1 MRIDRVTPSEFR
13 LTLSDEE
20 LHVLIAAARCI
31 TEPGCTELTETSHAR
46 VEQLVRDYDEQF
58 TSAKTRY
65 PGTRPSVLRLEPPAD
80 DYVGA
85 QYDPF

>member
-1 MRIDRVTPSEFR
+1 M
-13 LTLSDEE
+13 
-20 LHVLIAAARCI
+20 
-31 TEPGCTELTETSHAR
+31 
-46 VEQLVRDYDEQF
+46 RDYDEQF
-58 TSAKTRY
+58 TSATTRY